1 MVLTLRAMF
10 SPSLLFGSFS
20 THSGDSSSCR
30 IDDKIYGHYPNTN
43 IDWLE
48 LRKEREE
55 PQHEFIILRTNND
68 FYRIE
73 RRPPKGANIP
83 SKLHGIKAEDTI
95 IHLNHQDYEKVWES
109 ADIKIIV
116 AFYHDL
122 KPGLHSL
129 FSLCDAIR
137 VDPDAEKYTL
147 AQFNCYFFART
158 LILLLTRHF
167 LIRQYCNQGLPRN
180 DFANLSGPDINV
192 IVDQVMIRVMNIWL
206 SQTVENRVGIN
217 DKPANPMLFGTL
229 LLMDEAS
236 SIYRVPL
243 QPSQALPIVTLRRP
257 QVMSH
262 LSLLSIAF
270 RSSSAS
276 RSRDDSLL
284 GMAFR
289 SSSTSRSRDKSS
301 LPIDDNIYQHCS
313 NLVII
318 SLRFVREREDPE
330 HEFIILRT
338 NASDYYRV
346 ERRPSKGTGI
356 SSKLRGCKAEDTITH
371 LNGWQHTSVLRVVS
385 SKIELHYRGNP
396 KPDLHTVFDF
406 CNAIRKDPETKKYS
420 LAQFNC
426 YFFARALMLLI
437 TRHFLIGQYSIHISP
452 RNDFGSLPG
461 PDIDAIVDES
471 LKKVPP
477 KSWIV
482 MSFLD
487 PRIKGNTYKD
497 VRRYIL
503 EMNQKHCQR
512 VTQFGGKGDVVYETL
527 NKKTEEIWRRIHS
540 DPIPSEKRADLD
552 LALDSHATAQSDEDI
567 KELLLSRAERSDDTS
582 LSRLVEAL

>member
-10 SPSLLFGSFS
+10 SPSLLFGSSS

-206 SQTVENRVGIN
+206 SQTVENT
-217 DKPANPMLFGTL
+217 KCTY
-229 LLMDEAS
+229 E
-236 SIYRVPL
+236 
-243 QPSQALPIVTLRRP
+243 
-257 QVMSH
+257 
-262 LSLLSIAF
+262 
-270 RSSSAS
+270 
-276 RSRDDSLL
+276 
-284 GMAFR
+284 
-289 SSSTSRSRDKSS
+289 
-301 LPIDDNIYQHCS
+301 
-313 NLVII
+313 
-318 SLRFVREREDPE
+318 
-330 HEFIILRT
+330 
-338 NASDYYRV
+338 
-346 ERRPSKGTGI
+346 
-356 SSKLRGCKAEDTITH
+356 KLR
-371 LNGWQHTSVLRVVS
+371 QR
-385 SKIELHYRGNP
+385 
-396 KPDLHTVFDF
+396 
-406 CNAIRKDPETKKYS
+406 
-420 LAQFNC
+420 
-426 YFFARALMLLI
+426 
-437 TRHFLIGQYSIHISP
+437 
-452 RNDFGSLPG
+452 
-461 PDIDAIVDES
+461 ID
-471 LKKVPP
+471 
-477 KSWIV
+477 
-482 MSFLD
+482 
-487 PRIKGNTYKD
+487 
-497 VRRYIL
+497 
-503 EMNQKHCQR
+503 EMNQKHCAM
-512 VTQFGGKGDVVYETL
+512 VNLLGENGGAVYDSL
-527 NKKTEEIWRRIHS
+527 DRKTNEIWRHMYSNHRV
-540 DPIPSEKRADLD
+540 
-552 LALDSHATAQSDEDI
+552 
-567 KELLLSRAERSDDTS
+567 
-582 LSRLVEAL
+582 LSRLPRIRG